1 MKKKKIIRG
10 DTDKEI
16 YKMYIKN
23 VCADALLLKGIS
35 FQEVCMKHRLIT
47 RSDFLV
53 DNLRYGEE

>member
-1 MKKKKIIRG
+1 MKKKKKIRG

-35 FQEVCMKHRLIT
+35 FQEVCMKYRLIT
-47 RSDFLV
+47 RSDFS
-53 DNLRYGEE
+53 G